1 MLIKMIR
8 ALGTGIFILP
18 DGEEFTSTSKVYVDG
33 IERDDVIISKNSVD
47 VYDVTD
53 KTIVEAEL

>member
-1 MLIKMIR
+1 MIR

-18 DGEEFTSTSKVYVDG
+18 DGEEFTSDSKVYVDG

-53 KTIVEAEL
+53 KTIVEVEL